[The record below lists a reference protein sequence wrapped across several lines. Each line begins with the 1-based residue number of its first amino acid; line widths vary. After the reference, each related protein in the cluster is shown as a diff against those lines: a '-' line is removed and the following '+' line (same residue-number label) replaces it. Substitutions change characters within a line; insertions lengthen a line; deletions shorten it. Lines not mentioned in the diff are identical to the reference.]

1 MATAKLPRL
10 FSQMFIRRY
19 GCEVRDLKQIMADKI
34 PCELERMKKF
44 QKQCKNVTV
53 GNLTVNMIF
62 KGMRGVVGLIS
73 DISLLDADQGIRFR
87 GYSIPEL
94 EVELPKGPGGLQP
107 LPEAIFWLMLTGEIP
122 TYEETTWLS
131 QEWARR
137 AQLPDYVYKILNNFP
152 VDTHPMTQL
161 SCALS
166 SLNRESSFAKAYTRG
181 IRKNQYWEYTFD
193 DAMDLIARIPVIA
206 SIIYRNIY
214 KNKSKVPP
222 PDLDAHWALNF
233 ACMIGCESDDC
244 IEMLKLYL
252 TIHSDHEGGNVTAHT
267 SHTVASSLSDVY
279 LSYASGLN
287 GLAGPLHGRATQ
299 EVLDWLT
306 TLQKEFGKEVTDN
319 QLKAFIKK
327 TLVAGKIIP
336 GYGHAVLRKTDPRFL
351 SIQKFCQTHFPDDP
365 LFKLVSQVYKVV
377 PPMLKQTGKVQNPW
391 PNVDAHSGVMLQYY
405 NIREM
410 NFYTVMF
417 GVSRCLGVMAYLI
430 WDRALQMPIER
441 PKSITVS
448 KLMKM
453 VDYNPDSC

>member
-306 TLQKEFGKEVTDN
+306 TLQKEVY
-319 QLKAFIKK
+319 QLLFVFQSKH
-327 TLVAGKIIP
+327 VII
-336 GYGHAVLRKTDPRFL
+336 FL
-351 SIQKFCQTHFPDDP
+351 
-365 LFKLVSQVYKVV
+365 
-377 PPMLKQTGKVQNPW
+377 
-391 PNVDAHSGVMLQYY
+391 
-405 NIREM
+405 
-410 NFYTVMF
+410 
-417 GVSRCLGVMAYLI
+417 
-430 WDRALQMPIER
+430 
-441 PKSITVS
+441 
-448 KLMKM
+448 
-453 VDYNPDSC
+453 